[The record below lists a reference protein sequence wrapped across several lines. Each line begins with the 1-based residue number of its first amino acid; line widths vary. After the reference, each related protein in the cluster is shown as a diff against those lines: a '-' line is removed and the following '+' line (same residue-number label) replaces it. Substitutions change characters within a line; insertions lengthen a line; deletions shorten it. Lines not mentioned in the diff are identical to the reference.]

1 MLSEKTGYYPLTP
14 VNAVIGAVYAIADVI
29 KGMMVKY
36 CDEEV
41 LRKYNETSCYIN
53 ITSHTA
59 EVRMGYVYMG
69 CICFLFLQGGTG
81 TGSNL

>member
-1 MLSEKTGYYPLTP
+1 M
-14 VNAVIGAVYAIADVI
+14 NAVIGAVYAIADVI

-59 EVRMGYVYMG
+59 EVRMFYSPLLY
-69 CICFLFLQGGTG
+69 LFNFIFQATIIMVAYKLKE
-81 TGSNL
+81 SRSLL